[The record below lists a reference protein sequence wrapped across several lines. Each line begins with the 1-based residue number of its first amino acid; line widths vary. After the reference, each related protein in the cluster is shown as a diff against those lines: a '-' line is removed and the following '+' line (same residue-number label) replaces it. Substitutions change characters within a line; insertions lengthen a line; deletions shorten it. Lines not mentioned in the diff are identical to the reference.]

1 MSQNE
6 FLSEKIKNLD
16 ADYQM
21 LISSGNYEPSCD
33 KCLISEGSV
42 FSKNKLAPPY
52 IITSWIIASAKSLTI
67 TRNSISKTKL

>member
-21 LISSGNYEPSCD
+21 LISSGNYEPSCN

-42 FSKNKLAPPY
+42 LSKINWLLL
-52 IITSWIIASAKSLTI
+52 IL
-67 TRNSISKTKL
+67 LLHGL

>member
-21 LISSGNYEPSCD
+21 LISSGNYEPSCN

-42 FSKNKLAPPY
+42 FSKINWLLL
-52 IITSWIIASAKSLTI
+52 IL
-67 TRNSISKTKL
+67 LLHGL